1 MKDDL
6 FMTRASSMPIL
17 HDPAA
22 VAAAESAKARIQAA
36 YIMAM
41 QKPRSEEQARQRI
54 LAACKRPQ
62 FASRVE
68 YSKPIAGT
76 KIKGPSI
83 RFAEL
88 ALREWGNIDS
98 DIFVMFE
105 DAQTKRIKIRLL
117 DCETN
122 AAFSKEITVKK
133 TVERRSDKD
142 REVVGQRT
150 NTNGDTV
157 YIVLATEDECNNK
170 ENAAISKALR
180 NEGLRLIPSDIIDE
194 ALDVARNTM
203 RAQDAA
209 DPAAAKK
216 AVLDSFAALGI
227 MPVEVEKYLDHKLDI
242 ISPSE
247 LEDLRSVYRAIREGE
262 ASWSDYIDVKKAKS
276 EQRLDEL
283 KKKVAEEKEKK
294 APKDSAAPPAQPVEE
309 FPPEPAATASE
320 PQDAQEPPS
329 PPATVPA
336 EDKKPDKPP
345 RQKREPQK
353 ASESKPD
360 SPFKEL
366 DSLNAQFK
374 ALLQSN
380 ALKAKAALLN
390 AKLNPKIQE
399 FGNVDDARKFFESF
413 KALSNR

>member
-6 FMTRASSMPIL
+6 FMTRASSMQIL

-122 AAFSKEITVKK
+122 AAF
-133 TVERRSDKD
+133 
-142 REVVGQRT
+142 
-150 NTNGDTV
+150 
-157 YIVLATEDECNNK
+157 
-170 ENAAISKALR
+170 
-180 NEGLRLIPSDIIDE
+180 
-194 ALDVARNTM
+194 
-203 RAQDAA
+203 
-209 DPAAAKK
+209 
-216 AVLDSFAALGI
+216 
-227 MPVEVEKYLDHKLDI
+227 
-242 ISPSE
+242 
-247 LEDLRSVYRAIREGE
+247 
-262 ASWSDYIDVKKAKS
+262 
-276 EQRLDEL
+276 
-283 KKKVAEEKEKK
+283 
-294 APKDSAAPPAQPVEE
+294 
-309 FPPEPAATASE
+309 
-320 PQDAQEPPS
+320 
-329 PPATVPA
+329 
-336 EDKKPDKPP
+336 
-345 RQKREPQK
+345 
-353 ASESKPD
+353 
-360 SPFKEL
+360 
-366 DSLNAQFK
+366 
-374 ALLQSN
+374 
-380 ALKAKAALLN
+380 
-390 AKLNPKIQE
+390 
-399 FGNVDDARKFFESF
+399 
-413 KALSNR
+413 